1 MTMFL
6 GFIFISSVN
15 FLKLK
20 AINSKKTTKKP
31 KKPTLYN
38 ASDM

>member
-6 GFIFISSVN
+6 DFIFISSVN

-20 AINSKKTTKKP
+20 AINSKKKS
-31 KKPTLYN
+31 
-38 ASDM
+38 ASDR